1 MGDVAEV
8 NFDDDPRKQEKDEL
22 KAKLVSVYSAISDI
36 EAQIRQLS
44 LAEQNS
50 LVENLTADISSDLS
64 PNASSRHQPAVTATS
79 PPPVTQSH
87 QPIATATS
95 PPPLTPLPQPLACLS
110 HPNTTLYRQMVPAW
124 LPRGHHLA
132 VGSGTPSKVRSLVLV
147 CWSTAISKP
156 SFTKKSG

>member
-22 KAKLVSVYSAISDI
+22 KPKLVSVDSAISDI

-50 LVENLTADISSDLS
+50 QVENLTADISSDLS
-64 PNASSRHQPAVTATS
+64 PNASLRHQPAVTATS

-87 QPIATATS
+87 QPIAAATS
-95 PPPLTPLPQPLACLS
+95 PPPLTPSPQPLACLS
-110 HPNTTLYRQMVPAW
+110 HPILLCTVRHRVSHTANQWKMGVVR
-124 LPRGHHLA
+124 A
-132 VGSGTPSKVRSLVLV
+132 VGPPGTSLLEFPSRRDFALGMK
-147 CWSTAISKP
+147 
-156 SFTKKSG
+156 